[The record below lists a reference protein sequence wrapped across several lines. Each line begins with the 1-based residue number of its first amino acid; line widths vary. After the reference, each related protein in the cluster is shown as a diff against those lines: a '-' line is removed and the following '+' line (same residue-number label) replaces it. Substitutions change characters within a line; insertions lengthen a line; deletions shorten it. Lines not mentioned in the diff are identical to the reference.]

1 MPNLRVVLALA
12 GLTAGASLLAQP
24 TTPSST
30 LPRLVIEAGET
41 ARTHTLITVQLPATV
56 RGADLQLRHEQTGE
70 TVTLQIGPYREAWA
84 VVPSIPADKAV
95 RYRIEPSLKG
105 AAPDRVTA
113 TREVSRVRVAVD
125 GKPAFTYVGEPL
137 RLPSGIEDVY
147 ERGGYIHPVLT
158 PSGRRVTEDYPPN
171 HKHHHGI
178 WAAWTSTR
186 FAGRTPDFWNMGD
199 RKGKVEFERLARA
212 WSGPVTAGFE
222 ARHRYMDLLA
232 PTPMTVLLEDWQVI
246 AYAPVAAARPAYVFD
261 LAITQA
267 LTGTSP
273 LELPTYRYGGVGMRG
288 RIEWDGK
295 DKTFFLTS
303 TGRGRLSGHGTRATW
318 VHMSGDVD
326 GQRAGI
332 AMLSHPDNVQS
343 PQPMRIHPT
352 EPFFNFAPQQA
363 GPLTIRPGEVFR
375 MRYRFVVMDGPPD
388 ATLLDAMWQD
398 YALPVRA
405 RVE

>member
-1 MPNLRVVLALA
+1 M
-12 GLTAGASLLAQP
+12 
-24 TTPSST
+24 
-30 LPRLVIEAGET
+30 
-41 ARTHTLITVQLPATV
+41 
-56 RGADLQLRHEQTGE
+56 
-70 TVTLQIGPYREAWA
+70 
-84 VVPSIPADKAV
+84 
-95 RYRIEPSLKG
+95 
-105 AAPDRVTA
+105 
-113 TREVSRVRVAVD
+113 RVAVD

-137 RLPSGIEDVY
+137 RLPPGIEDVY
-147 ERGGYIHPVLT
+147 ERGGYIHPVMT

-199 RKGKVEFERLARA
+199 RKGTVEFERLGARVVGAAHRRLRVAASLHGPARA
-212 WSGPVTAGFE
+212 HADDGPARGLARRCLRAGRRRRGRRTCSISRSR
-222 ARHRYMDLLA
+222 RHS
-232 PTPMTVLLEDWQVI
+232 
-246 AYAPVAAARPAYVFD
+246 
-261 LAITQA
+261 
-267 LTGTSP
+267 TGTSP

-288 RIEWDGK
+288 RHEWDGK

-303 TGRGRLSGHGTRATW
+303 TGRGRLPGHGTRATW

-332 AMLSHPDNVQS
+332 AMLSHPDNVRS

-363 GPLTIRPGEVFR
+363 GPFAIRPGEVFR

-388 ATLLDAMWQD
+388 AALLDAMWQD